1 MCDGDVLSSDLLEM
15 KLHDV
20 SDLLLERMCQEESDI
35 VKCELLGND
44 ISNGERMKLVI
55 FLCKNE
61 VNENGES
68 E

>member
-35 VKCELLGND
+35 VKCELPGFD
-44 ISNGERMKLVI
+44 VSTGERVKLVI
-55 FLCKNE
+55 FLCKDNE
-61 VNENGES
+61 VKE
-68 E
+68 